1 MNKFIN
7 DLIRVFKVHEKKNYL
22 IWKINI
28 LLASSQLEF
37 KYVLLLLSKSCS
49 FLELGKVVQIQIYK
63 ASYETMRC
71 FMNVM
76 NDGYISLA
84 QCKQSCFPHQR
95 HSRYVSDSITF
106 SNASLNAGILDMNS
120 RIFPT
125 SQPLAF
131 IEF

>member
-71 FMNVM
+71 FMNAM

-84 QCKQSCFPHQR
+84 RCKQFWFPHQR
-95 HSRYVSDSITF
+95 YNRYVSDSITF
-106 SNASLNAGILDMNS
+106 SNASLHAGILDMNS